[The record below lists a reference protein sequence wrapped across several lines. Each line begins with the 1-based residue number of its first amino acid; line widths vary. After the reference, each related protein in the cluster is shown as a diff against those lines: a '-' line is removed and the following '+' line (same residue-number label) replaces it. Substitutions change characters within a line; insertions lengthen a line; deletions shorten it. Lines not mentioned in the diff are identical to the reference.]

1 MAKAC
6 GAQTCETRLFRE
18 LQIPR
23 EIMGAISKLLV
34 ACWNY
39 QIGKLWLSLSEVTS
53 PGSETVNCEWK
64 IKWHTLN
71 KCSYLIYRHDGD
83 DQESAS
89 GQQVH
94 FDQAAHSGDLKMTSK
109 FEKLK
114 NRLQRKVIK
123 RQRPSKRK
131 KSGSSPFL
139 EPSQGHSSVDMNG
152 EEGRC

>member
-1 MAKAC
+1 M
-6 GAQTCETRLFRE
+6 
-18 LQIPR
+18 
-23 EIMGAISKLLV
+23 SKFP
-34 ACWNY
+34 Y
-39 QIGKLWLSLSEVTS
+39 
-53 PGSETVNCEWK
+53 
-64 IKWHTLN
+64 LN
-71 KCSYLIYRHDGD
+71 DRHDGD

-139 EPSQGHSSVDMNG
+139 DPSQRHSSVDMNG
-152 EEGRC
+152 EEGRKIRCLNRLVWSVNRADFFLMFYTFFTFGNLLLDLLN